1 MNSENVMAALK
12 LCADGCD
19 DNGCSYLEESTS
31 RGGLAAC
38 RCIDLL
44 AKDVLELLKEQ
55 AHDLRTMFNRCE
67 ATTRAL
73 AGGGACKKCGL
84 RDKCQSK

>member
-1 MNSENVMAALK
+1 MNSEKVMAALK

-19 DNGCSYLEESTS
+19 DNGCSYLDESNS

-44 AKDVLELLKEQ
+44 AIDVLALLKEQ
-55 AHDLRTMFNRCE
+55 ERTIERLEYDLAITQNN
-67 ATTRAL
+67 L
-73 AGGGACKKCGL
+73 NYYVNGN
-84 RDKCQSK
+84 D